1 MRLRESEE
9 GSSVIEL
16 AVLLP
21 VLLLLACSLF
31 NFAFWIQKAMRL
43 QEAAEAGAAYGAIP
57 GNTHD
62 TAGMTQA
69 ANLSGTGSSSGG
81 GGFVATPTDFY
92 TCSPG
97 GAQVTLQTSCSGI
110 APLHYVQVTTS
121 ITSGAAV
128 PYSLLPANFKI
139 TGKATL
145 RVEAQP

>member
-1 MRLRESEE
+1 MSLRESEE
-9 GSSVIEL
+9 GSSLIEL
-16 AVLLP
+16 ALLLP

-43 QEAAEAGAAYGAIP
+43 QEAAEAGVAYGAIP

-62 TAGMTQA
+62 VAGMTRA
-69 ANLSGTGSSSGG
+69 ANRSATGSSAGG
-81 GGFVATPTDFY
+81 GGFLATPTDFY

-97 GAQVTLQTSCSGI
+97 GSQVTLQTSCSGI

-128 PYSLLPANFKI
+128 RYSLVPSSFTI